1 MENYFLNVPE
11 EIALLALDE
20 DGEIHPKI
28 KNPKFDIV
36 IASAILMDLALRHQ
50 IDTDMENVIPDK
62 LQTIGDPILDTVI
75 EEIERYGKPLPIKDW
90 IAELSIMGQF
100 FRDEIITSLVAK
112 KVLKIE
118 NKKVLWMFSKRVYPL
133 VKDQEIK
140 EVRARIRDMVFSDEI
155 PEPKDIVILSILK
168 HADLLEVLF
177 TSKEISD
184 YKERINQI
192 AKMDMIGLAIGEE
205 LDRFKLSDI
214 KNFFTNE
221 DKTPEEMLEE
231 HVRELKEKF
240 RITDNGKLPEW
251 LRKGTPQYEKTLEFV
266 REKGTGDITYNH
278 RTGVYFVNNYSF
290 TGHNFGQGA

>member
-28 KNPKFDIV
+28 KSPKFDIV

-62 LQTIGDPILDTVI
+62 LQPIGDPILDVVI
-75 EEIERYGKPLPIKDW
+75 EEIEKYGKPLPIKDW

-133 VKDQEIK
+133 VNDQEIK

-155 PEPKDIVILSILK
+155 PDPKDIVILSILK
-168 HADLLEVLF
+168 HADLLDVLF
-177 TSKEISD
+177 TNKEISD

-205 LDRFKLSDI
+205 LDNFKLSDI

-240 RITDNGKLPEW
+240 RITDNSKLPEW

-266 REKGTGDITYNH
+266 REKGTGDVTYNH
-278 RTGVYFVNNYSF
+278 RTGIYFVNTYSF